1 MTATVYLDTW
11 RDGVKRY
18 DAKLDASRPQP
29 HDGDWNGSPS
39 TEGQLWQREAE
50 RAEQDF
56 APQRGHRLVDYT
68 PGELESAVAI
78 AYARIEQRRAER
90 IRERAERFARAQPYF
105 DLRAQLI
112 AAQRDTPDA

>member
-18 DAKLDASRPQP
+18 EAELDASRPQP
-29 HDGDWNGSPS
+29 HDGDWNASPS

-50 RAEQDF
+50 RAEADP
-56 APQRGHRLVDYT
+56 ALNRRGHRLVDYT

-78 AYARIEQRRAER
+78 AYSRIEQRRAER
-90 IRERAERFARAQPYF
+90 I
-105 DLRAQLI
+105 
-112 AAQRDTPDA
+112 AAQRDATRQAPDA